1 MKKKFV
7 CLVPLS
13 SEAKFRFNTLMNRF
27 HSCQILNE
35 TDNMLELISL
45 NGEYQ
50 TKVPKTGNLHWKV
63 IK

>member
-1 MKKKFV
+1 
-7 CLVPLS
+7 
-13 SEAKFRFNTLMNRF
+13 MNRF